1 MITLTSTFNATPQE
15 VYEAWLS
22 TDGHSAMTGSPAEVS
37 NEVGGEFTAWDNY
50 IWGTNLEL
58 IPDTK
63 IIQSWRT
70 TEFPDGAPDS
80 ELTIEL
86 EPEDDGTKLTLTHSN
101 VPAGQEASYET
112 GWQEHYFDPMQ
123 DYFG

>member
-63 IIQSWRT
+63 IIQAWRT

>member
-1 MITLTSTFNATPQE
+1 MITVTSTFNATPHE

>member
-1 MITLTSTFNATPQE
+1 MITVTSTFNATPHE

-37 NEVGGEFTAWDNY
+37 SEVGGEFTAWDNY

-58 IPDTK
+58 VPDTK

-70 TEFPDGAPDS
+70 TEFPDNAPDS

-86 EPEDDGTKLTLTHSN
+86 EPEDDGTKVTITHSN
-101 VPAGQEASYET
+101 VPPDQEASYEA
-112 GWQEHYFDPMQ
+112 GWQEHYFEPMQ

>member
-1 MITLTSTFNATPQE
+1 MITVTSTFNATPQE

-22 TDGHSAMTGSPAEVS
+22 TDGHSEMTGSPAEVS
-37 NEVGGEFTAWDNY
+37 NEVGGEFAAWDNY

-86 EPEDDGTKLTLTHSN
+86 EPEDEGTKLTLTHSN
-101 VPAGQEASYET
+101 VPAGQEASYEE

>member
-1 MITLTSTFNATPQE
+1 MITLTSTFNAEPHE

-58 IPDTK
+58 ITDTK

-70 TEFPDGAPDS
+70 TEFPEGAPDS

-101 VPAGQEASYET
+101 LPAGQEASYEE